1 MCSPRLKNVDTK
13 IALGQLILRKII
25 KTVATRCQILHFKAK
40 MHQNPKLGWGSAPDP
55 AGGTYRA
62 PQTPYLDLRGPIS
75 KGEGGEG
82 VEGMGG
88 EENGGEGRECCGV
101 QKILKIDLGLPSP
114 HQ

>member
-1 MCSPRLKNVDTK
+1 MSD
-13 IALGQLILRKII
+13 
-25 KTVATRCQILHFKAK
+25 FKAK

-82 VEGMGG
+82 SGG
-88 EENGGEGRECCGV
+88 DGRGGKWRGGEGV
-101 QKILKIDLGLPSP
+101 LWSP
-114 HQ
+114 KNP